1 MFRVAIH
8 HMISSQ
14 DLFYHDWGFY
24 CPIHETFGTH
34 RNYIFLLESPN
45 KNIYYLNPNDKVTA
59 TITIIVTNDCIN
71 ALCDFAKGLINM
83 YE

>member
-1 MFRVAIH
+1 
-8 HMISSQ
+8 MISSQ

-45 KNIYYLNPNDKVTA
+45 KNIYYRNPNDKVTA
-59 TITIIVTNDCIN
+59 AITIIVTNDGIN
-71 ALCDFAKGLINM
+71 AFRKICDFAKGLINM